1 MSTAAFTSSIDG
13 AVATIELCRPD
24 TGNKM
29 ISAEVAELGA
39 RVRAFGAD
47 PSVKIVVLRA
57 QGAAF
62 CLGRDATPGEKD
74 GRAYGVREAIAEP
87 ILSVYAAVRD
97 CAVPVLAVAQGDAHG
112 FGCAMIGGAD
122 LTIAA
127 DTARFSMPEMNGNLP
142 PTLAISSVL
151 GKVPSK
157 RLMHMVYSRTTVSAA
172 EALSMGMVSEVVP
185 AADLAKATAATIG
198 RIIDRDRRAICAV
211 KEYMNAAIHMDPSGS
226 ARLAAN
232 MLGVILGSEK

>member
-1 MSTAAFTSSIDG
+1 MSTPAFNCSVSG

-29 ISAEVAELGA
+29 ISAEVAELGM
-39 RVRAFGAD
+39 RVREFGAD
-47 PSVKIVVLRA
+47 PAVKIVVLRA
-57 QGAAF
+57 MGKAF
-62 CLGRDATPGEKD
+62 CLGRDASPGEKD
-74 GRAYGVREAIAEP
+74 GRAYGVRNAIAEP
-87 ILSVYAAVRD
+87 ILSVYAALRD
-97 CAVPVLAVAQGDAHG
+97 CPVPVLAVAQGDAHG

-151 GKVPSK
+151 GKVPPK

-172 EALSMGMVSEVVP
+172 EALTMGLVSEVAP
-185 AADLAKATAATIG
+185 AADLDAAVTATIG

-211 KEYMNAAIHMDPSGS
+211 KEYMNAAIHMDPAGS

-232 MLGVILGSEK
+232 MLGVILGSE